1 MRRPRTVPADNHAVA
16 VHPKTTETN
25 VRLPPCAHDALAAV
39 MARQGTSRDAT
50 VRQLLAEHVERQEQT
65 DPDDRLTHIST
76 VLRYPPPPR
85 WRKDPRQDRPLRLRA
100 SADLLERA
108 RAVSLVL
115 PGQYQR
121 AFRDYQSRAL
131 TDAVVTA
138 IAVAEPFTDEFLD
151 GLLPLLHHRAARNLW
166 KLAAAALC
174 TGPERE
180 LLDAAAQVRAQTAW
194 TSTAVLDAD
203 AQHLLAVVTALE
215 EDVAWHSPARFQVA
229 ANIARDLLT
238 GPQADANARLLQEE
252 GEDWNELHQDT
263 LHADGRRLAYLQRG
277 TTSYD
282 WSGRG
287 GGAVWRA
294 ERQVSLDDFEDWLTG
309 RIQTDTDQYVVRP
322 PGWVLVRPPGW
333 HAVAPDPTPT
343 GRLPQPYATWTDEG
357 RALAFPHRNKQAV
370 WPLQRQPNRPGFEPV
385 PGAEA
390 LLAPATGLKPQQ
402 VLSYIEALLVDWN
415 HQFDADDDPD
425 LRLALD
431 VPVGPAYDF
440 GLISAEER
448 QRAMAEARTATLNSM
463 DEVIDLL
470 TDEGCE
476 EDDLQYLRQVRGNV
490 RQFAHVAGRL
500 DPSIGAR
507 FQAYKATWRWP
518 GLSVAGEFLAGTSTD
533 LVQWLA
539 TVAHTR
545 SSLTIQQ
552 SMQQAW
558 TYAFDRYA
566 PRARSARR
574 RM

>member
-1 MRRPRTVPADNHAVA
+1 VA

-25 VRLPPCAHDALAAV
+25 VRLPSCAFDALSAV
-39 MARQGTSRDAT
+39 MARDGTSRDAT
-50 VRQLLAEHVERQEQT
+50 VRRLLAEHVERQEQT
-65 DPDDRLTHIST
+65 DADDRMTHIST

-100 SADLLERA
+100 DADLLERA

-131 TDAVVTA
+131 TDAVMTA
-138 IAVAEPFTDEFLD
+138 IAVAERFTDDFLD
-151 GLLPLLHHRAARNLW
+151 GLLPLLHHRAAGNLW
-166 KLAAAALC
+166 RLATAGLC
-174 TGPERE
+174 TGPERA
-180 LLDAAAQVRAQTAW
+180 LLEAAVAVRDATAG
-194 TSTAVLDAD
+194 TPETVLDPD
-203 AQHLLAVVTALE
+203 TQHLLAVVTALE

-229 ANIARDLLT
+229 ANIARELLT
-238 GPQADANARLLQEE
+238 GPQAEANERLLHQE
-252 GEDWNELHQDT
+252 GEDWNDLYLDT
-263 LHADGRRLAYLQRG
+263 LYANGYRQAHLQRG

-294 ERQVSLDDFEDWLTG
+294 ERQVSLANFGDWLCG
-309 RIQTDTDQYVVRP
+309 PVQTDTAEYVVRP
-322 PGWVLVRPPGW
+322 PGWVLTQPPNW
-333 HAVAPDPTPT
+333 HAFAPEPTHT
-343 GRLPQPYATWTDEG
+343 GRLPQPYATWTNQG
-357 RALAFPHRNKQAV
+357 RALAFPCCGKQAV
-370 WPLQRQPNRPGFEPV
+370 WPVQRQSNRPGFEPV
-385 PGAEA
+385 PGAEV
-390 LLAPATGLKPQQ
+390 LLAPATGLKPEH
-402 VLSYIEALLVDWN
+402 VLGYIEALLVDWN
-415 HQFDADDDPD
+415 HQFDTEDEPD

-448 QRAMAEARTATLNSM
+448 QRAMAEARAATLNSM

-470 TDEGCE
+470 TDGDCE
-476 EDDLQYLRQVRGNV
+476 EAELQYLRQARGNV
-490 RQFAHVAGRL
+490 RQFTHVATRL

-507 FQAYKATWRWP
+507 FRVHKATWRWP

-539 TVAHTR
+539 TVAHER
-545 SSLTIQQ
+545 SSLITQQ

-566 PRARSARR
+566 PRARSSRR
-574 RM
+574 RV

>member
-1 MRRPRTVPADNHAVA
+1 MA

-25 VRLPPCAHDALAAV
+25 VRLPPCAFDALATV
-39 MARQGTSRDAT
+39 VTRHGTSRDAT
-50 VRQLLAEHVERQEQT
+50 VRQLLAEHAERQEQA
-65 DPDDRLTHIST
+65 DPGDRLTHIST

-100 SADLLERA
+100 SPDLLERA

-131 TDAVVTA
+131 TDAVMTA
-138 IAVAEPFTDEFLD
+138 IAIAEPFTDDFLD

-166 KLAAAALC
+166 RLATAGLC
-174 TGPERE
+174 TGPERA
-180 LLDAAAQVRAQTAW
+180 LLEAAVAVRETTAG
-194 TSTAVLDAD
+194 TPAPDTDT
-203 AQHLLAVVTALE
+203 QHLLAIVTALE
-215 EDVAWHSPARFQVA
+215 KDVAWHSPARFQVA
-229 ANIARDLLT
+229 ANLARELLT

-252 GEDWNELHQDT
+252 GEDWNDLYLDT
-263 LHADGRRLAYLQRG
+263 LYADTDRQAHLQRG

-294 ERQVSLDDFEDWLTG
+294 ERQVSLDNLGDWLTG
-309 RIQTDTDQYVVRP
+309 PIRTDTAEYVVRP
-322 PGWVLVRPPGW
+322 PGWALSRPPGW
-333 HAVAPDPTPT
+333 HALVPQSAHT
-343 GRLPQPYATWTDEG
+343 GRLPQPYATWVDQG
-357 RALAFPHRNKQAV
+357 RALAFPYQDRQAV
-370 WPLQRQPNRPGFEPV
+370 WPLQRQPDRPGFEPV

-390 LLAPATGLKPQQ
+390 LLAAATGLKPEQ

-415 HQFDADDDPD
+415 HQFDADDEPD

-431 VPVGPAYDF
+431 VPVSRAYDF
-440 GLISAEER
+440 GLISADER
-448 QRAMAEARTATLNSM
+448 QRAMAEARAATLNSM

-470 TDEGCE
+470 TDGDRDAE
-476 EDDLQYLRQVRGNV
+476 DLQYLREVRGDV
-490 RQFAHVAGRL
+490 RQFAHAASRL

-507 FQAYKATWRWP
+507 FRTHKATWRWP

-539 TVAHTR
+539 TVAHAH
-545 SSLTIQQ
+545 SSLIAQQ
-552 SMQQAW
+552 SMRQAW
-558 TYAFDRYA
+558 DYAFDRYA

-574 RM
+574 RV

>member
-1 MRRPRTVPADNHAVA
+1 MA
-16 VHPKTTETN
+16 VHPKTAETN
-25 VRLPPCAHDALAAV
+25 VRLPPCAFDALAAV

-50 VRQLLAEHVERQEQT
+50 VRQLMTEHVERQEQE

-85 WRKDPRQDRPLRLRA
+85 WRKDPRRDRPLRLRA

-138 IAVAEPFTDEFLD
+138 IAVAERFTDEFLD

-166 KLAAAALC
+166 RLATAGLC
-174 TGPERE
+174 TGPERA
-180 LLDAAAQVRAQTAW
+180 LLEAAVVVRETTAE
-194 TSTAVLDAD
+194 TPETVLDTD
-203 AQHLLAVVTALE
+203 AQHLLAVVKALE
-215 EDVAWHSPARFQVA
+215 KDVAWHSPARFQVA
-229 ANIARDLLT
+229 ANIARELLT
-238 GPQADANARLLQEE
+238 GPQADANERLLQEE
-252 GEDWNELHQDT
+252 GEDWNELYLDT
-263 LHADGRRLAYLQRG
+263 LYADEGRRAHLQRG

-294 ERQVSLDDFEDWLTG
+294 ERQISLDNFGDWLTSH
-309 RIQTDTDQYVVRP
+309 IQTDTADYAVRP
-322 PGWVLVRPPGW
+322 PGWVLSRPPGW
-333 HAVAPDPTPT
+333 HAAAPDPTHT

-357 RALAFPHRNKQAV
+357 RALAFPYRDKQAV
-370 WPLQRQPNRPGFEPV
+370 WPLQRQPNRPGFDPV

-390 LLAPATGLKPQQ
+390 LLAPATGLKPGQ

-415 HQFDADDDPD
+415 HQFDADDDPN

-448 QRAMAEARTATLNSM
+448 QRAMAEARAATLNSM
-463 DEVIDLL
+463 DEVIDRL
-470 TDEGCE
+470 TDDGSDKE
-476 EDDLQYLRQVRGNV
+476 DLQYLRQVRGNV
-490 RQFAHVAGRL
+490 RQFAHVASRL
-500 DPSIGAR
+500 DPSVGAR
-507 FQAYKATWRWP
+507 FRVHKATWRWP

-539 TVAHTR
+539 TVAHAR
-545 SSLTIQQ
+545 SSLITQQ

-558 TYAFDRYA
+558 DYAFDRYA

-574 RM
+574 RV

>member
-1 MRRPRTVPADNHAVA
+1 MA
-16 VHPKTTETN
+16 VHPNTTETN
-25 VRLPPCAHDALAAV
+25 VRLPSCAFDALTAV
-39 MARQGTSRDAT
+39 MARRGTSRDAT
-50 VRQLLAEHVERQEQT
+50 VRGLLAEYVERQEQT
-65 DPDDRLTHIST
+65 GPDDRLTHVST

-100 SADLLERA
+100 GTDLLERA

-131 TDAVVTA
+131 TDAVMTA
-138 IAVAEPFTDEFLD
+138 IAVAEPFTDGFLD

-166 KLAAAALC
+166 RLATAGLS
-174 TGPERE
+174 TGPERA
-180 LLDAAAQVRAQTAW
+180 LLEAAVAVREATAG
-194 TSTAVLDAD
+194 TPETALNPDT
-203 AQHLLAVVTALE
+203 QHLLAVTKVLE
-215 EDVAWHSPARFQVA
+215 KDVAWHSPARFQVA
-229 ANIARDLLT
+229 TNLARELLT
-238 GPQADANARLLQEE
+238 GPQADANERLLQEE
-252 GEDWNELHQDT
+252 GEGWNDLYLDT
-263 LHADGRRLAYLQRG
+263 LYADKDRQAHLQRG

-294 ERQVSLDDFEDWLTG
+294 ERQVSLDNLGDWLTG
-309 RIQTDTDQYVVRP
+309 RLQTDTDQYVVRP
-322 PGWVLVRPPGW
+322 PGWVLSRPPGW
-333 HAVAPDPTPT
+333 HALVPDPTSP
-343 GRLPQPYATWTDEG
+343 GRLPQPYATWTDQG
-357 RALAFPHRNKQAV
+357 RTLALPSRDGQAV
-370 WPLQRQPNRPGFEPV
+370 WPLQRQPDRAGFEPV

-390 LLAPATGLKPQQ
+390 LLAVAGGLKPGQ
-402 VLSYIEALLVDWN
+402 VLSYIEALLIDWN

-470 TDEGCE
+470 TDGDFDE
-476 EDDLQYLRQVRGNV
+476 EDLQYLRQVRGNV
-490 RQFAHVAGRL
+490 RRFTQVASRL
-500 DPSIGAR
+500 DPSIGALFR
-507 FQAYKATWRWP
+507 AHKATWRWP

-539 TVAHTR
+539 TAAHAR
-545 SSLTIQQ
+545 SSLIAQQ
-552 SMQQAW
+552 SMRLAW
-558 TYAFDRYA
+558 DSAFDRYA
-566 PRARSARR
+566 PRARRARR
-574 RM
+574 RV

>member
-1 MRRPRTVPADNHAVA
+1 MA

-25 VRLPPCAHDALAAV
+25 VRLPPCAFDALTAV
-39 MARQGTSRDAT
+39 MARHGTSRDAT
-50 VRQLLAEHVERQEQT
+50 VRRLLAEHAERQEHA
-65 DPDDRLTHIST
+65 DPGDRLTHVST

-108 RAVSLVL
+108 RAVSLIL

-121 AFRDYQSRAL
+121 AYRDYQSRAL
-131 TDAVVTA
+131 TDAVMTA
-138 IAVAEPFTDEFLD
+138 IAVAEPFTDDFLD

-166 KLAAAALC
+166 RLATAGLC
-174 TGPERE
+174 TGPERA
-180 LLDAAAQVRAQTAW
+180 LLEAAVAVRETTAG
-194 TSTAVLDAD
+194 TPAGDSDTK
-203 AQHLLAVVTALE
+203 HLLAVATALE
-215 EDVAWHSPARFQVA
+215 ENVAWHSPARFQVA
-229 ANIARDLLT
+229 ANLARELLT
-238 GPQADANARLLQEE
+238 GPQADANERLLHKD
-252 GEDWNELHQDT
+252 GEDWNDLYLDT
-263 LHADGRRLAYLQRG
+263 LYADEDRRAHLQRG
-277 TTSYD
+277 LLSYD

-287 GGAVWRA
+287 GSAVWRA
-294 ERQVSLDDFEDWLTG
+294 ERQVSLDNLGDWLTG

-322 PGWVLVRPPGW
+322 PGWVLSRPPGW
-333 HAVAPDPTPT
+333 HALIPDPPHT
-343 GRLPQPYATWTDEG
+343 GQLPQPYATWTDQG
-357 RALAFPHRNKQAV
+357 RALVFPYRNKQAV
-370 WPLQRQPNRPGFEPV
+370 WPLQRQPNLPDFEPV
-385 PGAEA
+385 PGVEA
-390 LLAPATGLKPQQ
+390 LLAPAAGLKPEQ
-402 VLSYIEALLVDWN
+402 VVSYIEALLVDWN

-431 VPVGPAYDF
+431 IPVGPAYDF

-448 QRAMAEARTATLNSM
+448 QRAMADARAATLTSM

-470 TDEGCE
+470 TDGDCDE
-476 EDDLQYLRQVRGNV
+476 EDLQYLRHVRGNV
-490 RQFAHVAGRL
+490 RQFTQVATRL

-507 FQAYKATWRWP
+507 FRAHKATWRWP

-539 TVAHTR
+539 TVAHAR
-545 SSLTIQQ
+545 SSLITQQ

-574 RM
+574 RV

>member
-1 MRRPRTVPADNHAVA
+1 VA

-25 VRLPPCAHDALAAV
+25 VRLPSCAFDALSAV
-39 MARQGTSRDAT
+39 MARDGTSRDAT
-50 VRQLLAEHVERQEQT
+50 VRRLLAEHVERQEQT
-65 DPDDRLTHIST
+65 DADDRMTHIST

-100 SADLLERA
+100 DADLLERA

-131 TDAVVTA
+131 TDAVMTA
-138 IAVAEPFTDEFLD
+138 IAVAERFTDDFLD
-151 GLLPLLHHRAARNLW
+151 GLLPLLHHRAAGNLW
-166 KLAAAALC
+166 RLATAGLC
-174 TGPERE
+174 TGPERA
-180 LLDAAAQVRAQTAW
+180 LLEAAVAVRDATAG
-194 TSTAVLDAD
+194 TPETVLDPD
-203 AQHLLAVVTALE
+203 TQHLLAVVTALE

-229 ANIARDLLT
+229 ANIARELLT
-238 GPQADANARLLQEE
+238 GPQAEANERLLHQE
-252 GEDWNELHQDT
+252 GEGWNDLYLDT
-263 LHADGRRLAYLQRG
+263 LYANGDRQAHLQRG

-294 ERQVSLDDFEDWLTG
+294 ERQVSLDNFGDWLTG
-309 RIQTDTDQYVVRP
+309 PVQTDTAEYVVRP
-322 PGWVLVRPPGW
+322 PGWVLTQPPSW
-333 HAVAPDPTPT
+333 HALAPEPTHT
-343 GRLPQPYATWTDEG
+343 GRLPQPYATWTDQG
-357 RALAFPHRNKQAV
+357 RALAFPYCGKQAV
-370 WPLQRQPNRPGFEPV
+370 WPVRRQPNRPGFEPV

-390 LLAPATGLKPQQ
+390 LLAPATGLKPEHG
-402 VLSYIEALLVDWN
+402 LGYIEALLVDWN
-415 HQFDADDDPD
+415 HQFDADDEPD

-448 QRAMAEARTATLNSM
+448 QRAMAEARAATLNSM

-470 TDEGCE
+470 TDGDCE
-476 EDDLQYLRQVRGNV
+476 EADLQYLRQARGNV
-490 RQFAHVAGRL
+490 RQFTHVATRL

-507 FQAYKATWRWP
+507 FRVHKATWRWP

-539 TVAHTR
+539 TVAHAR
-545 SSLTIQQ
+545 SSLITQQ

-566 PRARSARR
+566 PRARSSRR
-574 RM
+574 RV

>member
-1 MRRPRTVPADNHAVA
+1 MAA
-16 VHPKTTETN
+16 HPKTTETN
-25 VRLPPCAHDALAAV
+25 VRLPPCAFDALTAV
-39 MARQGTSRDAT
+39 VARHGTSRDAT
-50 VRQLLAEHVERQEQT
+50 VRRLLAEHVERQEQR

-76 VLRYPPPPR
+76 ALRYPPPR

-108 RAVSLVL
+108 RTVSLVL

-131 TDAVVTA
+131 TDAVMTA
-138 IAVAEPFTDEFLD
+138 IAVAKPFTDEFLD

-180 LLDAAAQVRAQTAW
+180 LLDAAADVRAATAW
-194 TSTAVLDAD
+194 TSAAVLDAD
-203 AQHLLAVVTALE
+203 AQRLLAVVTALE
-215 EDVAWHSPARFQVA
+215 EDVAWHSPARFQIT

-238 GPQADANARLLQEE
+238 GPQAEANERLLQEE

-263 LHADGRRLAYLQRG
+263 LHVDGRRLAELRRG

-287 GGAVWRA
+287 GTAVWRA
-294 ERQVSLDDFEDWLTG
+294 ERQVSLHDFEDWLTG
-309 RIQTDTDQYVVRP
+309 RIQTDTAEYVVRP
-322 PGWVLVRPPGW
+322 PGWVLSRPPGW
-333 HAVAPDPTPT
+333 HAVAPDPTHT
-343 GRLPQPYATWTDEG
+343 GRLPQPYATWTDQG
-357 RALAFPHRNKQAV
+357 RALAFPYRNKQAV
-370 WPLQRQPNRPGFEPV
+370 WPLQRRPNQPDFRPV

-390 LLAPATGLKPQQ
+390 LLAGATGLKPDQP
-402 VLSYIEALLVDWN
+402 LSYIEAVLVDWN
-415 HQFDADDDPD
+415 HQFDTDDEPD

-470 TDEGCE
+470 TQDGC
-476 EDDLQYLRQVRGNV
+476 DKKDLQYLRQVHGSV
-490 RQFAHVAGRL
+490 RQFAQVASRL
-500 DPSIGAR
+500 NSSIGAR
-507 FQAYKATWRWP
+507 FRVHKATWRWP
-518 GLSVAGEFLAGTSTD
+518 GLSVADEFLVGTSTD
-533 LVQWLA
+533 LVRWLA
-539 TVAHTR
+539 TVAHAR
-545 SSLTIQQ
+545 SSLITQQ

-558 TYAFDRYA
+558 GYAFDRYA
-566 PRARSARR
+566 PRARRARR

>member
-1 MRRPRTVPADNHAVA
+1 
-16 VHPKTTETN
+16 
-25 VRLPPCAHDALAAV
+25 
-39 MARQGTSRDAT
+39 MAREGTSRDAT
-50 VRQLLAEHVERQEQT
+50 VRRLLAEHVERQEQT
-65 DPDDRLTHIST
+65 DADDRLTHIST

-100 SADLLERA
+100 DADLLERA

-131 TDAVVTA
+131 TDAVMTA
-138 IAVAEPFTDEFLD
+138 IAVAEVFTDDFLD
-151 GLLPLLHHRAARNLW
+151 GLPPLLHHRAARNLW
-166 KLAAAALC
+166 RLATAGLC
-174 TGPERE
+174 TGPERA
-180 LLDAAAQVRAQTAW
+180 LLEAAVAARDATAG
-194 TSTAVLDAD
+194 TPETVLDPD
-203 AQHLLAVVTALE
+203 TQHLLALMTALE
-215 EDVAWHSPARFQVA
+215 KDVAWHSPARFQVA
-229 ANIARDLLT
+229 ANIARELLT
-238 GPQADANARLLQEE
+238 GPQAEANERLLQEE
-252 GEDWNELHQDT
+252 GEDWNDLYLDILYANEDRQAH
-263 LHADGRRLAYLQRG
+263 LQRG

-294 ERQVSLDDFEDWLTG
+294 ERQVSLDNLGDWLTG
-309 RIQTDTDQYVVRP
+309 PVQTDTGEYVVRP
-322 PGWVLVRPPGW
+322 PGWVLTHPPGW
-333 HAVAPDPTPT
+333 HALDLDPTHT
-343 GRLPQPYATWTDEG
+343 GRLPQPYATWTDQG
-357 RALAFPHRNKQAV
+357 RALAFPYRGKQAV

-390 LLAPATGLKPQQ
+390 LLAPAAGLKPEQ

-415 HQFDADDDPD
+415 HQFDTEDEPD

-431 VPVGPAYDF
+431 VPVGKAYDF
-440 GLISAEER
+440 DLISAEER
-448 QRAMAEARTATLNSM
+448 QRAMAEARAATLNSM
-463 DEVIDLL
+463 DEIIDLL
-470 TDEGCE
+470 ADDGCDEE
-476 EDDLQYLRQVRGNV
+476 DLQYLRQLRRNV
-490 RQFAHVAGRL
+490 SQFAQVAKCL

-507 FQAYKATWRWP
+507 FQVHKATWRWP

-533 LVQWLA
+533 MVQWLA

-545 SSLTIQQ
+545 SSLITQQ

-566 PRARSARR
+566 PRARSPRR

>member
-1 MRRPRTVPADNHAVA
+1 VA
-16 VHPKTTETN
+16 ACPKPKNTETN
-25 VRLPPCAHDALAAV
+25 IRLPLCAFDALTAV
-39 MARQGTSRDAT
+39 MARHGTSRDAT
-50 VRQLLAEHVERQEQT
+50 VRRLLTEHVERQEQT

-100 SADLLERA
+100 STDVLERA

-131 TDAVVTA
+131 TDAVMTA
-138 IAVAEPFTDEFLD
+138 IAVAERFTDDFLD

-166 KLAAAALC
+166 RLATAGLC
-174 TGPERE
+174 TGPERA
-180 LLDAAAQVRAQTAW
+180 LLEAAVAVRDTTAG
-194 TSTAVLDAD
+194 TPTTALAPDT
-203 AQHLLAVVTALE
+203 QHLLAVVTALE
-215 EDVAWHSPARFQVA
+215 KDVAWHSPARFQVA
-229 ANIARDLLT
+229 ANIARERLT
-238 GPQADANARLLQEE
+238 GPRAGANERLLREE
-252 GEDWNELHQDT
+252 GEDWDDLYLDT
-263 LHADGRRLAYLQRG
+263 LYADEGRRAHLQRG

-294 ERQVSLDDFEDWLTG
+294 ERQVGLDNLGDWLTG
-309 RIQTDTDQYVVRP
+309 RLQMDMAEYVVRP
-322 PGWVLVRPPGW
+322 PGWMLTHPPGW
-333 HAVAPDPTPT
+333 HALAPDPTHT
-343 GRLPQPYATWTDEG
+343 GRLPQPYAAWTDQG
-357 RALAFPHRNKQAV
+357 RALAFPYRGKQAV

-385 PGAEA
+385 PGAET
-390 LLAPATGLKPQQ
+390 LLAPATGLKPEQ
-402 VLSYIEALLVDWN
+402 VLSYIEVLLVDWN
-415 HQFDADDDPD
+415 HHFDTEDEPD

-440 GLISAEER
+440 GLINAEER
-448 QRAMAEARTATLNSM
+448 QRAMTDARTATLNSM

-470 TDEGCE
+470 ADGDCE
-476 EDDLQYLRQVRGNV
+476 EADLQYLRQARGNV
-490 RQFAHVAGRL
+490 RQFTQVATRL

-507 FQAYKATWRWP
+507 FRVHKATWRWP
-518 GLSVAGEFLAGTSTD
+518 GLSVADEFLNGTSTD

-539 TVAHTR
+539 NVAHAR
-545 SSLTIQQ
+545 SSLITQQ

-566 PRARSARR
+566 PRARR